1 MVEEG
6 FPACSGTE
14 EPAGC
19 PSAWVGA
26 PLHTPTHGTGRHTR
40 AQPRDTVTPPEN
52 IESCSSIDAGLDPL
66 GMS

>member
-1 MVEEG
+1 MVEERSPG
-6 FPACSGTE
+6 VLVNGGT
-14 EPAGC
+14 GRC